1 MQQQSSPSPDR
12 APEQAPAT
20 APGRTGSVARIF
32 FPFALG
38 YFLSYVFRV
47 VNAVIAPD
55 LVGDLGLDPSQL
67 GLLTS
72 TYFIAFAS
80 SQLPLGILLDR
91 YGPRVVEALLL
102 LFAAA
107 GAFVFSISGSLAGV
121 IAGRALIGFGVSAC
135 LMAAFKSYVI
145 WFPARILSRINGF
158 QMAAGGLGALAGT
171 LPVEWALG
179 VTDWRAV
186 FQGLALLSLVTAV
199 LVYSVVPKTETS
211 REPEPLAEQV
221 QGIVQIFKSPV
232 FWRIAPLTTL
242 SQAGAISI
250 QGLWAGPWLRDVAG
264 LDREGVATLLSVSA
278 AAMIIGFISLGFLA
292 EKLAEKGISV
302 RTTAVTGMGIF
313 LLVQAVMALGLPVP
327 PATVM
332 ACFGFFGTSGILAY
346 TALTIA
352 FPPSLSGR
360 VTTGINLLVFVA
372 AFGVQWAVGAVINL
386 WEVTEIGHYAP
397 AGYRAAFLA
406 LLGCQVVCLVWFF
419 VSDFL
424 GRRPRKKL

>member
-1 MQQQSSPSPDR
+1 MPKPSSADK
-12 APEQAPAT
+12 A
-20 APGRTGSVARIF
+20 GRIARIF

-38 YFLSYVFRV
+38 YFLSYLFRV

-55 LVGDLGLDPSQL
+55 LVADLGLDPAQL

-91 YGPRVVEALLL
+91 YGPRVVEAFLL

-107 GAFVFSISGSLAGV
+107 GAFVFSVSHSLAGV

-145 WFPARILSRINGF
+145 WFPARTLSRINGF

-171 LPVEWALG
+171 LPVEWALTLTG
-179 VTDWRAV
+179 WRGV
-186 FQGLALLSLVTAV
+186 FQGLALLSFLTALIV
-199 LVYSVVPKTETS
+199 FFLVPKTERQGTA
-211 REPEPLAEQV
+211 EPLEQ
-221 QGIVQIFKSPV
+221 QIRGIVQVFKSPV

-242 SQAGAISI
+242 SQAAYLSI
-250 QGLWAGPWLRDVAG
+250 QGLWGGPWLRDVAG
-264 LDREGVATLLSVSA
+264 LSREGVAAMLSVSA
-278 AAMIIGFISLGFLA
+278 TAMIVGFICLGFLA
-292 EKLAEKGISV
+292 EKLARRGIEV
-302 RTTAVTGMGIF
+302 RTTAVAGMTVF
-313 LLVQAVMALGLPVP
+313 LMVQAAMALNLPVP
-327 PATVM
+327 PALLM

-360 VTTGINLLVFVA
+360 VTTGINLLVFIA
-372 AFGVQWAVGAVINL
+372 AFALQWAIGAVINL
-386 WEVTEIGHYAP
+386 WEVSRAGTYTP
-397 AGYRAAFLA
+397 AGYRAA
-406 LLGCQVVCLVWFF
+406 LLGLLACQVLCLICFI
-419 VSDFL
+419 L
-424 GRRPRKKL
+424 RKPRGEPL